1 LRGIS
6 WKALVTAAFAFAL
19 AIAFADALIDAATS
33 LSALAIY
40 GRTAGRVFDTL
51 RSMPAATLTEVAMS
65 FLSASL
71 LTGYLAARIAGASHL
86 LNGLL
91 ATIGPI
97 LVSLY
102 AAHLLLADSEIFGP
116 PAKAA
121 FAVAIFIAGPVLGAF
136 GGYLAQLRQSQIEAM
151 LAEDASASDQPAA
164 ELGIR

>member
-1 LRGIS
+1 
-6 WKALVTAAFAFAL
+6 
-19 AIAFADALIDAATS
+19 
-33 LSALAIY
+33 
-40 GRTAGRVFDTL
+40 
-51 RSMPAATLTEVAMS
+51 
-65 FLSASL
+65 